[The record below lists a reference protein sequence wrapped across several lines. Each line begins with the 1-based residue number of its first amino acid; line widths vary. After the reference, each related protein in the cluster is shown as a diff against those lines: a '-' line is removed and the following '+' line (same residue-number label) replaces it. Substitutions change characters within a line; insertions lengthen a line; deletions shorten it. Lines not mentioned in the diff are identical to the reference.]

1 MEALRDADE
10 KLRRMA
16 EIDILLADCKAA
28 RDAAV
33 LDAETRYS
41 EMAMPLADEQKGLIN
56 ELERIYKSNRVAIEA
71 KGARSVELIFGRIG
85 YRKSTGL
92 LSCMKGVKW
101 PQVLAQVKERYK
113 DNQAMLL
120 KVIRTKESLIKDA
133 LKSQL
138 KPEVLPELGLRVTY
152 PERFFVETFPD
163 RLKEAGKPAA

>member
-33 LDAETRYS
+33 LDAETAYS
-41 EMAMPLADEQKGLIN
+41 DRANPLADEQKRLIN
-56 ELERIYKSNRVAIEA
+56 ELERIYKSNRAAIEE

-85 YRKSTGL
+85 YRKSTGQ

-101 PQVLAQVKERYK
+101 PQVLAQLKEHYR
-113 DNQAMLL
+113 DNKEMLL
-120 KVIRTKESLIKDA
+120 KVIRTKETVIKDA

-138 KPEVLPELGLRVTY
+138 KPEMLPIFGLKVTY

-163 RLKEAGKPAA
+163 RLKDAGKTAA